1 MSLPRSDNKPFE
13 THNERDKEDDRGQSI
28 EDPVN
33 FRKEEVDVGGSVGRH
48 FERNVPCHGKNES
61 KPSQA
66 HTEEQQHHHY
76 KALKEQIPSALL
88 GTWDSNFTE
97 NPRF

>member
-33 FRKEEVDVGGSVGRH
+33 IRKDEVDVGGSVSRILQPK
-48 FERNVPCHGKNES
+48 VP
-61 KPSQA
+61 
-66 HTEEQQHHHY
+66 
-76 KALKEQIPSALL
+76 
-88 GTWDSNFTE
+88 
-97 NPRF
+97 